1 MRNVN
6 ESQVRAYLLTHG
18 VIEGLKLE
26 GIEIAEIRRHYNE
39 VDNFVSILM
48 EYGTMLS
55 NSIDKAQAES
65 SKEVAGVNITLC
77 DSVAPSWLVG
87 RLLESAEL
95 NAPSKAQWHYFS
107 ENLANAFYSDKLNVF
122 SNMDVHKQ
130 MRPGLEFEEKE
141 VESEVVYSKEAIQ
154 YHLDRLGSV
163 KELDT
168 VLRILESIPIG
179 ATHMNLHYPGYA
191 AYAKLDNG
199 TWYFWIQEKEV
210 YHSKFSWVKPIFT
223 DGCFTDKLV
232 PLRDLEKREI
242 LGSNQEER
250 EMMFLPEEDQTK
262 HVSLEQSVARTVR
275 SDVETFVPLDKHE
288 QSVEI
293 KTDREYTK
301 PQITNVHEVT
311 TIRIDG
317 AVITVDSLSKTVN
330 IVSEYC
336 DLVVNDK
343 FSVSGSVSNL

>member
-26 GIEIAEIRRHYNE
+26 GIEIAEIRRYYNE

-55 NSIDKAQAES
+55 NFIDKAQAES
-65 SKEVAGVNITLC
+65 GKEVAGVNITLC
-77 DSVAPSWLVG
+77 DSVAPAWLVG

-107 ENLANAFYSDKLNVF
+107 ENLANAFYSDKLNAF
-122 SNMDVHKQ
+122 SNMDVDKQ
-130 MRPGLEFEEKE
+130 MRPGLEFDCPK
-141 VESEVVYSKEAIQ
+141 VEYSEEAIR
-154 YHLDRLGSV
+154 YHLDKFGSS
-163 KELDT
+163 L
-168 VLRILESIPIG
+168 PIG
-179 ATHMNLHYPGYA
+179 EVLYYLERLPKSATHINLHDLSFAVYWLKRENGSWA
-191 AYAKLDNG
+191 LWAKAG
-199 TWYFWIQEKEV
+199 KTFHEEFVWI
-210 YHSKFSWVKPIFT
+210 KPDFV
-223 DGCFTDKLV
+223 DGCFIDKLV
-232 PLRDLEKREI
+232 PLRDLQVRKI

-250 EMMFLPEEDQTK
+250 EMMFLPEEGQ
-262 HVSLEQSVARTVR
+262 SLTFTEQRLDPAIEHETYVAPHL
-275 SDVETFVPLDKHE
+275 SE

-293 KTDREYTK
+293 KTDRELSK
-301 PQITNVHEVT
+301 PQITNVHELT

-317 AVITVDSLSKTVN
+317 AVITVDSLKKTVN

-336 DLVVNDK
+336 DLIVNDQ
-343 FSVSGSVSNL
+343 FTVSGSVSNL